1 MKLKSLTLKNIGA
14 YKQQTFDF
22 SSKRSKQ
29 NVTLIGGKNGAG
41 KTTFL
46 SAMKLGLFGPLAY
59 DMKTASSTYFKKI
72 KGLMN
77 HDELEKIEGLKIS
90 VPWFKIDLT
99 FEQVE
104 SSVREE
110 IRFVR
115 EWNFTETGGKEFFS
129 IYKDGSSLPV
139 SDEKRDLIFN
149 RFCESLPPYLYDVC
163 LFDGEEIN
171 RIIQQD
177 ELSNHL
183 ERLIKSA
190 LKLEVPVL
198 LEDTINRVISDETK
212 STIDTNKQ
220 RKFEDLKGK
229 LNHFI
234 QEDDRLQKRYDELS
248 IDLEELKLT
257 MSAQKSEL
265 KSFGGLLKE
274 EEDQLKSQLNE
285 LERKKKENKTSV
297 QDLINGSLPFLL
309 NRDLIGTVREQ
320 LKGEKLIESI
330 DDVKRELLEE
340 LASELSNRIS
350 TSPKQLEQALKDS
363 LVAIQPKGQA
373 TIHRASFS
381 EKAQIESLFEMTKGI
396 DLSYYKQK
404 ISDQQ
409 EMDEEIK
416 LIKQK
421 LTVQSDSVEDFMGML
436 TQLEQLQANV
446 AEKNQEL
453 KTTTKQWGSVQE
465 ERMKLQ
471 EEFDQLREEIDR
483 EANQSSS
490 VMHNATAMRALL
502 LEFQNQQ
509 QRKGIQLIEKQA
521 LKMINRLFR
530 KRGYL
535 HRLVINSET
544 YEVTLYAEDQKRI
557 PQSTLSAG
565 EKQLLLMSLVWAVFD
580 VSGNKLPFI
589 FDTLLGRLDVEHRE
603 NLLTELIPAFGEQV
617 LILSTDSEVT
627 EANYNLLKPFINKEY
642 SLNFDT
648 AERSIK
654 VVPSY
659 FRFNET
665 EKIS

>member
-22 SSKRSKQ
+22 SSKRNKQ

-59 DMKTASSTYFKKI
+59 DMKTTSSTYFKRI

-90 VPWFKIDLT
+90 MPWFKIDLT

-129 IYKDGSSLPV
+129 IYKDGASLPV

-190 LKLEVPVL
+190 LKLEVPFL
-198 LEDTINRVISDETK
+198 LEDTINRVINEETK
-212 STIDTNKQ
+212 NSVDPNKQ
-220 RKFEDLKGK
+220 NKFERLKLE
-229 LNHFI
+229 LNNLI
-234 QEDDRLQKRYDELS
+234 QEDDRLQKRYDTLS
-248 IDLEELKLT
+248 DDLEEISLT
-257 MSAQKSEL
+257 VTSQKNEL

-274 EEDQLKSQLNE
+274 EEEELKSELNE
-285 LERKKKENKTSV
+285 LERKKKENKSSV
-297 QDLINGSLPFLL
+297 QELINGNLPFLL
-309 NRDLIGTVREQ
+309 NRNLIEKVRGQ
-320 LKGEKLIESI
+320 LKEEKLIESI
-330 DDVKRELLEE
+330 DDVKREMLKE
-340 LASELSNRIS
+340 LASELSHRIKTNS
-350 TSPKQLEQALKDS
+350 NQLEEALQES
-363 LVAIQPKGQA
+363 LTAIQPKSQSI
-373 TIHRASFS
+373 IHRASFG
-381 EKAQIESLFEMTKGI
+381 EKAQIESVFEGI
-396 DLSYYKQK
+396 KNLDFSYYRKK

-409 EMDEEIK
+409 NMDEQIK

-421 LTVQSDSVEDFMGML
+421 LTVQSDSVEDFMDML
-436 TQLEQLQANV
+436 SELEQLQEQY
-446 AEKNQEL
+446 AEKNQDL
-453 KTTTKQWGSVQE
+453 KVTTKQWAVVQG
-465 ERMKLQ
+465 ERVSLQ
-471 EEFDQLREEIDR
+471 EEYDQLSEEIDR

-509 QRKGIQLIEKQA
+509 QQKGIQLIEKQA

-535 HRLVINSET
+535 HRLVINSMT
-544 YEVTLYAEDQKRI
+544 YEVTLYSEDQKRI

-627 EANYNLLKPFINKEY
+627 EANYKLLKPVINREY

-648 AERSIK
+648 TERSIK